1 MHMRKLPIGFVLLTA
16 AAAGILSGCGADRGD
31 FDPLAPAQPPQTSL
45 GDTFGVTS
53 GNRIVT
59 FNRSTPS
66 VRTAVAITGLQASE
80 NIVGIDLRAGG
91 MPAGQLYALGSSGR
105 VYSIDP
111 ASGAATLKATL
122 AADAADTTL
131 PFTALNGTRFGVD
144 VNTVPDRLRVV
155 SDTGQD
161 LRINVDTGATTT
173 DGTLAIGATPVTGVT
188 EVAYTNNFAA
198 ACRTTLYYLDPAAD
212 RLLTTSDPN
221 AGALTVVGALGV
233 DAGAMTGFD
242 IATAADG
249 SNTAVATLLVGGA
262 ETVYTINLMT
272 GAATAAGAITG
283 LNGGETIVGLAV
295 PVPAMTPAQAPG
307 ELLAL
312 TETNKL
318 VSFNNGSPQKS
329 CTTGA
334 VSGLQASES
343 VLGFDVRPSDG
354 KLYALANTGRL
365 YTVDAASGVATLK
378 TTLVADAADTTDSF
392 TALSG
397 TEFGVDV
404 NPVPD
409 RLRVVSDTG
418 QNLRVNMDTGATT
431 TDTAL
436 NPAGSSVTA
445 AAYTNS
451 FAGAT
456 ATTLYVL
463 DVAGDRLTI
472 QGQPSGNPN
481 NGDLLN
487 VGTLGITGD
496 VGAVNAF
503 EINGRNGAAFAALN
517 VGAAT
522 TSDLYSINLTTGAAA
537 RVNTIAGGE
546 RVRGLAYVAAAQ
558 ATVVG
563 VTSDN
568 RIVTFKPATPA
579 TLDTNVAITGL
590 QGGETIFGF
599 DSRPAN
605 GRLYALTDAGR
616 LYTLDAATGVATP
629 GAALAAD
636 AADTTAPFAMLAG
649 TAFGVDFNPTVDRLR
664 VVSDAQQSL
673 RINVDSGATTTDTAL
688 NRAGGAAPLPSVGA
702 AAYARNFVAGGTTTL
717 YDIDIAT
724 NSLLIQTP
732 PNDGVLTAVA
742 GTLDPAL
749 TFDLAG
755 GFDIAGGNDG
765 LAIAALQPAGAA
777 QSTLYRVN
785 LATGALTAVDAIGP
799 GGTATVTGL
808 TIRLQ

>member
-1 MHMRKLPIGFVLLTA
+1 VPI
-16 AAAGILSGCGADRGD
+16 
-31 FDPLAPAQPPQTSL
+31 
-45 GDTFGVTS
+45 
-53 GNRIVT
+53 
-59 FNRSTPS
+59 
-66 VRTAVAITGLQASE
+66 
-80 NIVGIDLRAGG
+80 
-91 MPAGQLYALGSSGR
+91 
-105 VYSIDP
+105 
-111 ASGAATLKATL
+111 
-122 AADAADTTL
+122 
-131 PFTALNGTRFGVD
+131 
-144 VNTVPDRLRVV
+144 
-155 SDTGQD
+155 
-161 LRINVDTGATTT
+161 
-173 DGTLAIGATPVTGVT
+173 
-188 EVAYTNNFAA
+188 
-198 ACRTTLYYLDPAAD
+198 
-212 RLLTTSDPN
+212 
-221 AGALTVVGALGV
+221 
-233 DAGAMTGFD
+233 
-242 IATAADG
+242 
-249 SNTAVATLLVGGA
+249 
-262 ETVYTINLMT
+262 
-272 GAATAAGAITG
+272 
-283 LNGGETIVGLAV
+283 
-295 PVPAMTPAQAPG
+295 PAMAPTQAQG

-334 VSGLQASES
+334 VSGLQAGES

-354 KLYALANTGRL
+354 KLYALASTGRL
-365 YTVDAASGVATLK
+365 YTVDTATGVATLK
-378 TTLVADAADTTDSF
+378 TTLAADAADATDPF

-397 TEFGVDV
+397 TDFGVDV
-404 NPVPD
+404 NAVPD
-409 RLRVVSDTG
+409 RLRVVSNNG
-418 QNLRVNMDTGATT
+418 QNLRINMDTGATT

-451 FAGAT
+451 FAGAAT
-456 ATTLYVL
+456 TTLYVL
-463 DVAGDRLTI
+463 DVTGDRLMI
-472 QGQPSGNPN
+472 QGQPSGSPN

-496 VGAVNAF
+496 VSPVNAF

-522 TSDLYSINLTTGAAA
+522 TSDLYSINLTTGAAT

-546 RVRGLAYVAAAQ
+546 RVRGLTYVAAAT

-568 RIVTFKPATPA
+568 RIITFKPATPA

-616 LYTLDAATGVATP
+616 LYTLDAATGVATA
-629 GAALAAD
+629 GAMLSAD
-636 AADTTAPFAMLAG
+636 ATDMTAPFAMLAG

-664 VVSDAQQSL
+664 VVSDVQQSL

-688 NRAGGAAPLPSVGA
+688 NRAGGAAPPPTVGA
-702 AAYARNFVAGGTTTL
+702 AAYARNFVNGGTTTL

-724 NSLLIQTP
+724 NSLVIQAP

-749 TFDLAG
+749 TFSLAG

-765 LAIAALQPAGAA
+765 LAITSLLPTGAT

-785 LATGALTAVDAIGP
+785 LTTGALTAVSAIGP
-799 GGTATVTGL
+799 AGTATVTGL